1 MSPDLISRP
10 LADLEEESLVEVE
23 REMERR
29 ARGPKPWT
37 TTEYLDRIDAVHTR
51 YANFRRWQ
59 ERRVAP

>member
-1 MSPDLISRP
+1 MNADLASRP

-23 REMERR
+23 REWQRR

-37 TTEYLDRIDAVHTR
+37 TAEYLDRIDAVHVR

-59 ERRVAP
+59 DRQVAA